1 MNAPHR
7 HLLALLFAAVAVAAC
22 GGGGDSGSAS
32 PAPPPVA
39 GPPPSPPPP
48 PPPAPATVARIT
60 LHNNTAN
67 ADEDSGSIYG
77 RIGTRVFG
85 RAELNTG
92 DLLCTF
98 QTGSR
103 TCTVD
108 VPVGQTLTLA
118 TQESAEIGF
127 GRFTS
132 TPLPNWL
139 KRFAQFV
146 SWTGPCSA
154 PEPGVC
160 VLQPRADQT
169 VTALWKPMSVTE
181 MHAVGGR
188 EWSVT
193 IEARPFLGIGAVY
206 TGGPQRLKNGF
217 GFPGATL
224 GPCIGKVGAGAHYC
238 YHAVTPD
245 ATQVTFE
252 SLPPREAP
260 PAGAGP
266 LLAWRGFGDACA
278 IAGSGTSC
286 TVATLG
292 TQRAT
297 LKWEHY
303 LCESTPPGSPTQGW
317 GLGGWQWS
325 GNPFPECVL
334 QRP

>member
-1 MNAPHR
+1 MVPMDTAAR
-7 HLLALLFAAVAVAAC
+7 RSRLATLLIGAALAAC
-22 GGGGDSGSAS
+22 GGGGGGA
-32 PAPPPVA
+32 APTP
-39 GPPPSPPPP
+39 GGP
-48 PPPAPATVARIT
+48 PPPAPTPPGVARIT

-77 RIGTRVFG
+77 RIGSRAYG
-85 RAELNTG
+85 RAELGTG

-118 TQESAEIGF
+118 TQESTEISF

-132 TPLPNWL
+132 TPTPNWL

-146 SWTGPCSA
+146 GWTGPCSA

-160 VLQPRADQT
+160 VLQPAADQT
-169 VTALWKPMSVTE
+169 VTALWKPMTLTE
-181 MHAVGGR
+181 MYTLGGR
-188 EWSVT
+188 EWRVT
-193 IEARPFLGIGAVY
+193 IEARPVLAIGPVW
-206 TGGPQRLKNGF
+206 TGGPQRYRNGF

-224 GPCIGKVGAGAHYC
+224 GPGPCGAAFGPEPTYC

-245 ATQVTFE
+245 ATSITFE

-260 PAGAGP
+260 PANAGP
-266 LLAWRGFGDACA
+266 LLQWRGFGDACA
-278 IAGSGTSC
+278 IAGNGTSC
-286 TVATLG
+286 TLTSLG
-292 TQRAT
+292 DQRVL

-303 LCESTPPGSPTQGW
+303 LCASLDGSTTLQQSGLDISWQFPTLDPRCTLRQ
-317 GLGGWQWS
+317 
-325 GNPFPECVL
+325 P
-334 QRP
+334 